1 MRFIQRSNDMD
12 FNTYRHIF
20 NVKYIPTKH
29 KKLFWRQ
36 FNIFETYERWKQLC
50 AFVENDY
57 FSYIRRS
64 INVFSMSLECYE
76 RQMNFETTIIFEVN
90 ASPCFKNASH
100 SKLLNSNY
108 SHCNAIIWKWKCLE
122 NVYHHDLV
130 KSRPRSNRVRG
141 APKKTLL
148 LLYAKQFFCI
158 HKLWLYRCKHDKKRI
173 NTHL

>member
-1 MRFIQRSNDMD
+1 MTSIQHLWNLWTLKTTLRVCWKRLFFVHKT
-12 FNTYRHIF
+12 FNQRLF
-20 NVKYIPTKH
+20 NVTWM
-29 KKLFWRQ
+29 LWTTD
-36 FNIFETYERWKQLC
+36 ELLKQQL
-50 AFVENDY
+50 Y
-57 FSYIRRS
+57 
-64 INVFSMSLECYE
+64 L
-76 RQMNFETTIIFEVN
+76 N
-90 ASPCFKNASH
+90 APPCFKNASH

-130 KSRPRSNRVRG
+130 KSRPRSNRIRG